1 MRKFTI
7 FLALLLFVGL
17 QGVLA
22 QTRIIT
28 GTVTSSEDKSPIP
41 GVTVVVKGTTIGT
54 TTNIDGKYVLTV
66 PMQDKLLVFSY
77 VGMKTKEFK
86 IGESIAIDMV
96 MEPDVM
102 NMNEVVVTAIGIP
115 RETKALSYSVQNVGA
130 ADIQKSA
137 QGDIINSLQGK
148 VSDVQVVGSSGVAGA
163 ASYIQIRGVTSLT
176 GNNQPLFVVDGVP
189 VAGAETGGSVESAS
203 NGAFDGVGLSNRAI
217 DINPDDIESVSVLK
231 GGAATALYGLRAAS
245 GAVII
250 TTKKGK
256 AGTGKK
262 ISVTFSTS
270 VKFDVVS
277 QLPALQDQYGEG
289 TNLYNADGTI
299 RAHGQWV
306 SGNKFSWGPKL
317 DTCAYDKSNWSNYK
331 WKDFDVDGRIV
342 SKNTAG
348 ASGSINTYNP
358 YDFFQTGLTTDNSVS
373 LSGGSD
379 VSTFYFSFSDNQTK
393 GIVPNNTM
401 RRNTFKLSGDT
412 KLSDHWKVSGTA
424 NYIITAANRIQ
435 QGNNT
440 SGVMLGLLR
449 TPPTFDNGAGYIFNS
464 NYLLPDG
471 SPLPSAGY
479 ERSYRHGIYYDN
491 PYWTANEDSYKDA
504 VNRLIGSAQVDYFA
518 NKWLSFTYRI
528 GMDWYGRKIVDN
540 LAVGSSTQPAGWAK
554 RGEELN
560 KNFNSDL
567 LMTIDKDF
575 AKDFNVHVILGQ
587 NMTEQD
593 FTTLNS
599 QALGLVIP
607 NYYDL
612 NNTTSIAS
620 QEVTDN
626 RRGAGIY
633 GDLTLSWK
641 NMLYLTATGRNDWST
656 TLPEGKNSFFYPSIG
671 AGWIFTQLPGI
682 KDNKVLPY
690 GKIRISYAV
699 TAKDAPVYS
708 TQTPYTAPSVYD
720 GWTTGL
726 TWPFNST
733 NGYLNSSVL
742 GNNQLKPER
751 TGNFETG
758 IDLKFIQNRVGISY
772 TYFNNKTTDDILDVP
787 IAASTGY
794 TSVWLNAGSI
804 RTTGHEV
811 TLDLVP
817 IKSKNWEW
825 DITANWSKIDN
836 KVLALAPGINRLY
849 LGGFTGSEIDAVVGQ
864 PYRTIYGYD
873 WEKDSRGNVLIG
885 TNGYPIES
893 QNETALGNVDPKWT
907 AGISS
912 NLRWKDLS
920 LYFLVDIKHGGKM
933 WDGTRGAL
941 DYFGTSAGTLNRGD
955 SVIFPGVMTDAN
967 GNSTGVVNS
976 KKVRLT
982 QEWYQSAGSGFVG
995 ATAPYIED
1003 AGWVRL
1009 RTVTLTYNLSKFLKK
1024 TFIRQLSIYF
1034 SGTNLLLFT
1043 HYKGVDPETSLAG
1056 SDNAQ
1061 GIDYFNMPGTK
1072 SYTLGLNVSF

>member
-7 FLALLLFVGL
+7 VLAFLLMAGL

-22 QTRIIT
+22 QTRVIS
-28 GTVTSSEDKSPIP
+28 GVVTSSEDKSPIP
-41 GVTVVVKGTTIGT
+41 GVTIVVKSTTIGT
-54 TTNIDGKYVLTV
+54 TTNIDGKYVLTIPV
-66 PMQDKLLVFSY
+66 KYDLLTFSY
-77 VGMKTKEFK
+77 VGMKTKEVK
-86 IGESIAIDMV
+86 IGESNTLDIVLD
-96 MEPDVM
+96 PDVM
-102 NMNEVVVTAIGIP
+102 NMDEIVVTAIGIP
-115 RETKALSYSVQNVGA
+115 RETKALSYSVQNVSSDDISKA
-130 ADIQKSA
+130 AQTDM
-137 QGDIINSLQGK
+137 INSLQGRI
-148 VSDVQVVGSSGVAGA
+148 SDVQIVNSSGVAGA

-176 GNNQPLFVVDGVP
+176 QNNQPLFVVDGVP
-189 VAGAETGGSVESAS
+189 IAGAETGGSVETAS
-203 NGAFDGVGLSNRAI
+203 GGAFDGVGLSNRAI
-217 DINPDDIESVSVLK
+217 DINPSDIESVSVLK

-256 AGTGKK
+256 ATTGKK
-262 ISVTFSTS
+262 ISVNFNTS

-277 QLPALQDQYGEG
+277 QLPARQDAYGQG
-289 TNLYNADGTI
+289 SGGKWI
-299 RAHGQWV
+299 

-317 DTCAYDKSNWSNYK
+317 DTCAYDKTNWSKYE
-331 WKDFDVDGRIV
+331 WKDFDIDGRIV
-342 SKNTAG
+342 SNKKGTGG
-348 ASGSINTYNP
+348 AINTYNP
-358 YDFFQTGLTTDNSVS
+358 YDFFQTGVTTDNSIA
-373 LSGGSD
+373 LTGGSD
-379 VSTFYFSFSDNQTK
+379 ISTFYFSFSDNQTK
-393 GIVPNNTM
+393 GIIPNNTL
-401 RRNTFKLSGDT
+401 RRNTFKISGDS
-412 KLSDHWKVSGTA
+412 KLSDHWKVSGSA
-424 NYIITAANRIQ
+424 NYIITAGRRIQ

-440 SGVMLGLLR
+440 SGIMLGLLR
-449 TPPTFDNGAGYIFNS
+449 TPPTFDNAAGYIFPS
-464 NYLLPDG
+464 DYLLPDG
-471 SPLPSAGY
+471 AQLPSAGY

-491 PYWTANEDSYKDA
+491 PYWTANEDIYKDA
-504 VNRLIGSAQVDYFA
+504 VNRLIGSAQVDYLA

-528 GMDWYGRKIVDN
+528 GMDWYGRKINDD

-554 RGEELN
+554 RGEELS

-567 LMTIDKDF
+567 LMTIDKNF
-575 AKDFNVHVILGQ
+575 AKDFNVHFILGQ
-587 NMTEQD
+587 NMTQQY
-593 FTTLNS
+593 FSSLNS
-599 QALGLVIP
+599 QAFGLVIP
-607 NYYDL
+607 HYYDL

-620 QEVTDN
+620 QEATNN
-626 RRGAGIY
+626 RKGAAIY

-641 NMLYLTATGRNDWST
+641 NMLYLTGTARNDWST
-656 TLPEGKNSFFYPSIG
+656 TLPEGKNSFFYPSVG
-671 AGWIFTQLPGI
+671 AGWIFTQLPGL
-682 KDNKVLPY
+682 KDNKALPY
-690 GKIRISYAV
+690 GKIRISYAI

-708 TQTPYTAPSVYD
+708 TMTPFIAPSIYD

-726 TWPFNST
+726 TWPYNST
-733 NGYLNSSVL
+733 NGYLNSYVL
-742 GNNQLKPER
+742 GNNQLKPEK

-758 IDLKFIQNRVGISY
+758 FDLKFIQNRVGLSY

-804 RTTGHEV
+804 RTSGHEV

-836 KVLALAPGINRLY
+836 KVLQLAPGINRLY

-873 WEKDSRGNVLIG
+873 WERDGRGNVLIG
-885 TNGYPIES
+885 TDGYPIMS
-893 QNETALGNVDPKWT
+893 SNETALGNVDPKWT
-907 AGISS
+907 AGIAST
-912 NLRWKDLS
+912 LRWKDLS

-941 DYFGTSAGTLNRGD
+941 DYFGVSAGTLNRGEY
-955 SVIFPGVMTDAN
+955 VIFPGVMTDAN
-967 GNSTGVVNS
+967 GHSTGKANTMAVPLS
-976 KKVRLT
+976 
-982 QEWYQSAGSGFVG
+982 QAWYQAAGSGFVG

-1009 RTVTLTYNLSKFLKK
+1009 RTVTLTYNLSRFLKK
-1024 TFIRQLSIYF
+1024 TFIRQLSVYF
-1034 SGTNLLLFT
+1034 SGTNLLVFD

-1061 GIDYFNMPGTK
+1061 GIDYFNMPGTR

>member
-1 MRKFTI
+1 
-7 FLALLLFVGL
+7 
-17 QGVLA
+17 
-22 QTRIIT
+22 
-28 GTVTSSEDKSPIP
+28 
-41 GVTVVVKGTTIGT
+41 
-54 TTNIDGKYVLTV
+54 
-66 PMQDKLLVFSY
+66 
-77 VGMKTKEFK
+77 
-86 IGESIAIDMV
+86 
-96 MEPDVM
+96 
-102 NMNEVVVTAIGIP
+102 
-115 RETKALSYSVQNVGA
+115 
-130 ADIQKSA
+130 
-137 QGDIINSLQGK
+137 
-148 VSDVQVVGSSGVAGA
+148 
-163 ASYIQIRGVTSLT
+163 
-176 GNNQPLFVVDGVP
+176 
-189 VAGAETGGSVESAS
+189 
-203 NGAFDGVGLSNRAI
+203 
-217 DINPDDIESVSVLK
+217 
-231 GGAATALYGLRAAS
+231 LR
-245 GAVII
+245 
-250 TTKKGK
+250 
-256 AGTGKK
+256 
-262 ISVTFSTS
+262 
-270 VKFDVVS
+270 
-277 QLPALQDQYGEG
+277 L
-289 TNLYNADGTI
+289 
-299 RAHGQWV
+299 
-306 SGNKFSWGPKL
+306 
-317 DTCAYDKSNWSNYK
+317 
-331 WKDFDVDGRIV
+331 
-342 SKNTAG
+342 
-348 ASGSINTYNP
+348 
-358 YDFFQTGLTTDNSVS
+358 
-373 LSGGSD
+373 
-379 VSTFYFSFSDNQTK
+379 
-393 GIVPNNTM
+393 
-401 RRNTFKLSGDT
+401 
-412 KLSDHWKVSGTA
+412 
-424 NYIITAANRIQ
+424 
-435 QGNNT
+435 
-440 SGVMLGLLR
+440 
-449 TPPTFDNGAGYIFNS
+449 
-464 NYLLPDG
+464 
-471 SPLPSAGY
+471 
-479 ERSYRHGIYYDN
+479 ER
-491 PYWTANEDSYKDA
+491 
-504 VNRLIGSAQVDYFA
+504 
-518 NKWLSFTYRI
+518 
-528 GMDWYGRKIVDN
+528 
-540 LAVGSSTQPAGWAK
+540 
-554 RGEELN
+554 
-560 KNFNSDL
+560 
-567 LMTIDKDF
+567 
-575 AKDFNVHVILGQ
+575 
-587 NMTEQD
+587 
-593 FTTLNS
+593 
-599 QALGLVIP
+599 
-607 NYYDL
+607 
-612 NNTTSIAS
+612 
-620 QEVTDN
+620 
-626 RRGAGIY
+626 
-633 GDLTLSWK
+633 
-641 NMLYLTATGRNDWST
+641 
-656 TLPEGKNSFFYPSIG
+656 
-671 AGWIFTQLPGI
+671 
-682 KDNKVLPY
+682 
-690 GKIRISYAV
+690 
-699 TAKDAPVYS
+699 
-708 TQTPYTAPSVYD
+708 
-720 GWTTGL
+720 
-726 TWPFNST
+726 
-733 NGYLNSSVL
+733 SVL

>member
-7 FLALLLFVGL
+7 VLALLLMAGL
-17 QGVLA
+17 QGVVA
-22 QTRIIT
+22 QTRVIS
-28 GTVTSSEDKSPIP
+28 GVVTSSEDKSPIP
-41 GVTVVVKGTTIGT
+41 GVTIVVKSTTIGT

-66 PMQDKLLVFSY
+66 PLKYDMLTFSY
-77 VGMKTKEFK
+77 VGMKTKEVK
-86 IGESIAIDMV
+86 IGESITLDV
-96 MEPDVM
+96 VLDPDVM
-102 NMNEVVVTAIGIP
+102 NLDAIVVTAIGIP
-115 RETKALSYSVQNVGA
+115 RETKALSYSVQNVSSDDIGKA
-130 ADIQKSA
+130 AQTDM
-137 QGDIINSLQGK
+137 INSLQGK
-148 VSDVQVVGSSGVAGA
+148 VSDVQVVSSSGVAGA

-189 VAGAETGGSVESAS
+189 IAGAETGGSVESAS
-203 NGAFDGVGLSNRAI
+203 AGAFDGVGLSNRAI

-256 AGTGKK
+256 AATGKK
-262 ISVTFSTS
+262 VSVSFSTS

-277 QLPALQDQYGEG
+277 QLPARQNAFGQGSYG
-289 TNLYNADGTI
+289 DWI
-299 RAHGQWV
+299 

-317 DTCAYDKSNWSNYK
+317 DTMAYDKSNWSKYE
-331 WKDFDVDGRIV
+331 WKDFDNAGRIV
-342 SKNTAG
+342 PATVGKDG
-348 ASGSINTYNP
+348 AVKTYNP
-358 YDFFQTGLTTDNSVS
+358 YDFFQTGVTTDNSLA

-379 VSTFYFSFSDNQTK
+379 ISTFYFSFSDNQTK
-393 GIVPNNTM
+393 GIVPDNTM

-412 KLSDHWKVSGTA
+412 KLSDHWKVSGSA

-440 SGVMLGLLR
+440 SGIMLGLLR
-449 TPPTFDNGAGYIFNS
+449 TPPTFDNAAGYIFPS
-464 NYLLPDG
+464 DYLLPSG

-491 PYWTANEDSYKDA
+491 PYWTANEDTYKDA
-504 VNRLIGSAQVDYFA
+504 VNRLIGSAQVDYLA

-554 RGEELN
+554 RGEELS

-567 LMTIDKDF
+567 LMTIDKNF
-575 AKDFNVHVILGQ
+575 AKDFNVHFILGQ
-587 NMTEQD
+587 NMTQQY
-593 FTTLNS
+593 FTSLNS
-599 QALGLVIP
+599 QAFGLVIP
-607 NYYDL
+607 NYYEL

-620 QEVTDN
+620 QEVTNN
-626 RRGAGIY
+626 RKGAGIY
-633 GDLTLSWK
+633 GDLTLSWRS
-641 NMLYLTATGRNDWST
+641 MLYLSVTGRNDWST

-671 AGWIFTQLPGI
+671 AGWIFTQLPGL

-690 GKIRISYAV
+690 GKIRVSYAV
-699 TAKDAPVYS
+699 TAKDAPIYS
-708 TQTPYTAPSVYD
+708 TQTPFTAPYILD

-726 TWPFNST
+726 TWPYNST

-742 GNNQLKPER
+742 GNNQLKPEK

-758 IDLKFIQNRVGISY
+758 IDLKFIQNRVGVSY
-772 TYFNNKTTDDILDVP
+772 TYFNNKTTDDILQVP
-787 IAASTGY
+787 IAATTGY
-794 TSVWLNAGSI
+794 TSVMLNAGSI

-811 TLDLVP
+811 TLDLIP
-817 IKSKNWEW
+817 IKSRNWEW

-836 KVLALAPGINRLY
+836 KVLQLAPGINRLY
-849 LGGFTGSEIDAVVGQ
+849 LGGFVGSEIDAVVGQ

-873 WEKDSRGNVLIG
+873 WERDSRGNVLIG
-885 TNGYPIES
+885 TDGYPIES

-933 WDGTRGAL
+933 WNGTRGAM
-941 DYFGTSAGTLNRGD
+941 DYFGTSAGTLNRGEY
-955 SVIFPGVMTDAN
+955 VVFPGVMTDAN
-967 GNSTGVVNS
+967 GNSTGKPNTMSVP
-976 KKVRLT
+976 LT
-982 QEWYQSAGSGFVG
+982 QDYYQAQGSGFVG

-1009 RTVTLTYNLSKFLKK
+1009 RTVTLTYNISRFLKK

>member
-7 FLALLLFVGL
+7 VLALLLMAGL

-22 QTRIIT
+22 QTRVIS
-28 GTVTSSEDKSPIP
+28 GVVTSSDDKSPIP
-41 GVTVVVKGTTIGT
+41 GVTIVVKSTTIGT
-54 TTNIDGKYVLTV
+54 TTNIDGKYVLTLPV
-66 PMQDKLLVFSY
+66 KYDLLTFSY
-77 VGMKTKEFK
+77 VGMKTKEVK
-86 IGESIAIDMV
+86 IGESMTLDV
-96 MEPDVM
+96 VLEPDVM
-102 NMNEVVVTAIGIP
+102 NMDEIVVTAIGIP
-115 RETKALSYSVQNVGA
+115 RETKALSYSVQNVSSEDIGKA
-130 ADIQKSA
+130 AQTDM
-137 QGDIINSLQGK
+137 INSLQGK
-148 VSDVQVVGSSGVAGA
+148 VSDVQVVSSSGVAGA

-176 GNNQPLFVVDGVP
+176 GNNQPLFIVDGVP
-189 VAGAETGGSVESAS
+189 IAGAETGGSVESAS
-203 NGAFDGVGLSNRAI
+203 AGAFDGVGLSNRAI

-256 AGTGKK
+256 ATTGKK
-262 ISVTFSTS
+262 VSVNFNTS

-277 QLPALQDQYGEG
+277 QLPARQDAFGQGSYG
-289 TNLYNADGTI
+289 NWI
-299 RAHGQWV
+299 

-317 DTCAYDKSNWSNYK
+317 DSCAYNKSDWSSYK
-331 WKDFDVDGRIV
+331 WRDFDVDGRIV
-342 SKNTAG
+342 SNKTG
-348 ASGSINTYNP
+348 KDGSIKTYSP
-358 YDFFQTGLTTDNSVS
+358 YDFFQTGVTTDNSLA

-379 VSTFYFSFSDNQTK
+379 ISTFYFSFSDNQTK

-440 SGVMLGLLR
+440 SGIMLGLLR
-449 TPPTFDNGAGYIFNS
+449 TPPTFDNSAGYIFPS

-471 SPLPSAGY
+471 STLPSAGY

-491 PYWTANEDSYKDA
+491 PYWTANEDTYKDA
-504 VNRLIGSAQVDYFA
+504 VNRLIGSAQVDYLA

-540 LAVGSSTQPAGWAK
+540 LGVGSSTQPAGWAK
-554 RGEELN
+554 RGEELS

-567 LMTIDKDF
+567 LMTIDKNF
-575 AKDFNVHVILGQ
+575 AKDFNVHFILGQ
-587 NMTEQD
+587 NMTQQY
-593 FTTLNS
+593 FTSLNS

-620 QEVTDN
+620 QEVTNN
-626 RRGAGIY
+626 RKGAGIF

-641 NMLYLTATGRNDWST
+641 NMLYLTGTARNDWST

-671 AGWIFTQLPGI
+671 AGWIFTQLPGL

-690 GKIRISYAV
+690 GKVRVSYAV

-708 TQTPYTAPSVYD
+708 TQTPFTAPYILD

-726 TWPFNST
+726 TWPYNST

-742 GNNQLKPER
+742 GNNQLKPEK

-772 TYFNNKTTDDILDVP
+772 TYFNNKTTDDILQVP
-787 IAASTGY
+787 IAATTGY
-794 TSVWLNAGSI
+794 TSVMLNAGSI

-873 WEKDSRGNVLIG
+873 WERDKNGNVLIG
-885 TNGYPIES
+885 TDGYPIES
-893 QNETALGNVDPKWT
+893 QNESALGNVDPKWT

-933 WDGTRGAL
+933 WDGTRGAM
-941 DYFGTSAGTLNRGD
+941 DYFGVSAGTLNRGEYVVF
-955 SVIFPGVMTDAN
+955 SGVMTDAN
-967 GNSTGVVNS
+967 GNSTGKANTMSVP
-976 KKVRLT
+976 LT
-982 QEWYQSAGSGFVG
+982 QDWYQAAGSGFVG

-1009 RTVTLTYNLSKFLKK
+1009 RTVTLTYNLSRFLKK

-1034 SGTNLLLFT
+1034 SGTNLLVFD

-1061 GIDYFNMPGTK
+1061 GIDYFNMPGTR
-1072 SYTLGLNVSF
+1072 SYTLGLNLSF

>member
-7 FLALLLFVGL
+7 VLAFLLLAGL

-22 QTRIIT
+22 QTRVIS
-28 GTVTSSEDKSPIP
+28 GVVTSSEDKSPIP
-41 GVTVVVKGTTIGT
+41 GVTIVVKSTTIGT
-54 TTNIDGKYVLTV
+54 TTNVDGKYVLSV
-66 PMQDKLLVFSY
+66 PVKYDVLTFSY
-77 VGMKTKEFK
+77 VGMKTKEVK
-86 IGESIAIDMV
+86 IGESNTLDIV
-96 MEPDVM
+96 LEPDVM
-102 NMNEVVVTAIGIP
+102 NMDEIVVTAIGIP
-115 RETKALSYSVQNVGA
+115 RETKALSYSVQNVSADDISKA
-130 ADIQKSA
+130 AQTDM
-137 QGDIINSLQGK
+137 INSLQGK
-148 VSDVQVVGSSGVAGA
+148 VSDVQVVSSSGVAGA
-163 ASYIQIRGVTSLT
+163 ASYIQVRGVTSLT
-176 GNNQPLFVVDGVP
+176 QNNQPLFVVDGVP
-189 VAGAETGGSVESAS
+189 IAGAETGGSVETAS

-217 DINPDDIESVSVLK
+217 DLNPDDIESVSVLK

-256 AGTGKK
+256 AGTGRK
-262 ISVTFSTS
+262 ISVTFNTS

-277 QLPALQDQYGEG
+277 QLPARQDEFGQG
-289 TNLYNADGTI
+289 TLIPHHTLPS
-299 RAHGQWV
+299 WV

-317 DTCAYDKSNWSNYK
+317 DTCAYDKSNWSTYE

-342 SKNTAG
+342 SNGKHG
-348 ASGSINTYNP
+348 ASVPGAINTYNP
-358 YDFFQTGLTTDNSVS
+358 YDFFQTGVTTDNSIA

-379 VSTFYFSFSDNQTK
+379 ISTFYFSFGDNQTK
-393 GIVPNNTM
+393 GIIPNNTL
-401 RRNTFKLSGDT
+401 RRNTFKISGDT
-412 KLSDHWKVSGTA
+412 KLSDHWKVSATA

-440 SGVMLGLLR
+440 SGIMLGLLR
-449 TPPTFDNGAGYIFNS
+449 TPPTFDNSAGYVFNS

-471 SPLPSAGY
+471 TPLSDIGNY
-479 ERSYRHGIYYDN
+479 GNQRSYRHGIIYDN
-491 PYWTANEDSYKDA
+491 PYWTANENNYRDA
-504 VNRLIGSAQVDYFA
+504 VNRLIGSAQVDYLA
-518 NKWLSFTYRI
+518 TKWLSFTYRI
-528 GMDWYGRKIVDN
+528 GMDWYGRKINDN
-540 LAVGSSTQPAGWAK
+540 LAVGSGTQPAGWAK
-554 RGEELN
+554 RGEELS

-567 LMTIDKDF
+567 FMTIDKNF
-575 AKDFNVHVILGQ
+575 AKDFNVHFILGQ
-587 NMTEQD
+587 NMTEQY
-593 FTTLNS
+593 FTSLTS

-620 QEVTDN
+620 QESTSD
-626 RRGAGIY
+626 RRGAGFY

-641 NMLYLTATGRNDWST
+641 NMLYLTGTGRNDWST
-656 TLPEGKNSFFYPSIG
+656 TLPEGKNSFFYPSVG

-699 TAKDAPVYS
+699 TAKDAPPYS
-708 TQTPYTAPSVYD
+708 TLTPYTAPSILD

-733 NGYLNSSVL
+733 NGYTNSFVL
-742 GNNQLKPER
+742 GNGQLKPEK

-772 TYFNNKTTDDILDVP
+772 TYFNNKTTDDILEVP

-794 TSVWLNAGSI
+794 DDVWLNAGSI
-804 RTTGHEV
+804 RTSGHEV

-825 DITANWSKIDN
+825 DITANWSKIEN

-864 PYRTIYGYD
+864 AYRTIYGYD
-873 WEKDSRGNVLIG
+873 WIRDSRGNVIIG
-885 TNGYPIES
+885 ANGYPTMS
-893 QNETALGNVDPKWT
+893 SNETALGNVDPKWT

-912 NLRWKDLS
+912 TLRWKDLS

-941 DYFGTSAGTLNRGD
+941 DYFGVSAGTLNRGD
-955 SVIFPGVMTDAN
+955 SVIFPGVTKNAL
-967 GNSTGVVNS
+967 GNWVMNN
-976 KKVRLT
+976 KKVALT
-982 QEWYQSAGSGFVG
+982 QAWYQSDGSGFVG
-995 ATAPYIED
+995 ATSPYIED

-1009 RTVTLTYNLSKFLKK
+1009 RTVTLTYNLSRFLKK